1 MLSQLAAQIMP
12 FFRLM
17 ARNLTFRDKKYR
29 ILTFRDKTEL
39 YLAVLQQNNIEAC
52 LRCEASFSGSLSGSF
67 WLSLALSLA
76 LSGSLWI
83 SRACFLALFGSLLLS
98 QALYCSPNLLSKSSL
113 GSQGHCSARSSA
125 AALHDFMLVWCIL
138 LIVFWSVKIYLP
150 QNNLEK
156 NTSYTLSH
164 KTKSGGEKARPKRG
178 KGVRMEETRLIWL
191 NVYLPLTTSFYSCF

>member
-1 MLSQLAAQIMP
+1 MVWTILAISIFGPFGLSGSFYVLGRIGLPAEQHKMLSQLAAQIMP

-98 QALYCSPNLLSKSSL
+98 QALYCSPNLLTKSSL

-125 AALHDFMLVWCIL
+125 GALHDFLLVWFL
-138 LIVFWSVKIYLP
+138 
-150 QNNLEK
+150 Q
-156 NTSYTLSH
+156 
-164 KTKSGGEKARPKRG
+164 RG
-178 KGVRMEETRLIWL
+178 
-191 NVYLPLTTSFYSCF
+191 S